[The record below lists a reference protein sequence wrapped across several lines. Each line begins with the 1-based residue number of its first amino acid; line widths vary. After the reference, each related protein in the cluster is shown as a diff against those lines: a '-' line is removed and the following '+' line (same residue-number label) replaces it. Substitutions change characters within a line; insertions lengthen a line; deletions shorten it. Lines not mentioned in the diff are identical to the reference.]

1 MKGRNGLFLAVIL
14 LASGVVTSCVTKK
27 GDVAVRTFR
36 AGAYAMDVTPTGFP
50 VTVNGNFLA
59 ATANRV
65 SDPLHVRWLVLDD
78 GRTRVALGVL
88 DTCLLPAE
96 FADAVKARAQA
107 ATGIPPERIM
117 LSATHTHSAP
127 SLMQVLGTPP
137 DAHYPAFALPRIVEG
152 LQRAVERL
160 APARV
165 GWAVAQAPDHTHT
178 RVWIRRPDKMLKDPF
193 GGVTVRANMHP
204 GYQNPDTIG
213 PSGPSDPAL
222 SLLAVQS
229 PEGRPVAVL
238 ANYSMHYFGSTPVSA
253 DYYGAFAGQLGL
265 LIGGATNGASA
276 FVGIMSQGTSGDQ
289 HWMDYS
295 QAKRAV
301 SRDAYAGELAQL
313 AAEAYRGIAF
323 QEWVPLSMRQ
333 ETLRLGTRQ
342 PDAKRLAWARDV
354 AGKMGG
360 RLAKDQAE
368 VYARELLWLKEHPVR
383 DMKLQAL
390 RVGGLGIAM
399 WPCEVFALHGLQVK
413 AQSPLQPTMN
423 IGLANA
429 EEGYILP
436 PELHPLGGYNTW
448 PCRSAMLETGAGPK
462 MVEALTALLEK
473 AAGKKR
479 RVAAAGHGAYAQ
491 SVLASRPLAYWRLE
505 EWGGA
510 TAVDAT
516 PAKRNAAYGTG
527 IARWLDGPV
536 SPAFSGTGVI
546 NRCVHLAGGRLSA
559 EVGGL
564 KVKYTVELW
573 FWNGLPNGLRP
584 VTGILFARGGDVLAI
599 GGTSGNA
606 GRLTF
611 GPLAGRTVTGPK
623 TWNHVALVRDG
634 GRAEVFLNGSLEF
647 SGRVAPDSSS
657 GVFIGGAGGQ
667 GETFEGKIDEVAL
680 YDRVL
685 TAEEIQ
691 RRYLLAAPASVSAA
705 SPCLSDGLALL
716 EASVLPSPVTSLLD

>member
-1 MKGRNGLFLAVIL
+1 MGRNGSFLAVIL
-14 LASGVVTSCVTKK
+14 LAAGVVTSCATKRE
-27 GDVAVRTFR
+27 GAAVRAFR
-36 AGAYAMDVTPTGFP
+36 AGAYAMDVTPTNFP
-50 VTVNGNFLA
+50 VTVNGGFLA
-59 ATANRV
+59 TSANQV

-78 GRTRVALGVL
+78 GLTRVALGVL

-96 FADAVKARAQA
+96 FADAVKTRAQE

-152 LQRAVERL
+152 LKRAVGNL

-178 RVWIRRPDKMLKDPF
+178 RVWIRRPDKMLTDPF

-204 GYQNPDTIG
+204 GYQNPDVIG

-222 SLLAVQS
+222 TLLAVQS

-238 ANYSMHYFGSTPVSA
+238 ANYSMHYFGSQAVSA
-253 DYYGAFAGQLGL
+253 DYYGAFASQLGP

-295 QAKRAV
+295 QAKRTV
-301 SRDAYAGELAQL
+301 SRDAYAGELARL
-313 AAEAYRGIAF
+313 AAEAYKGIAF

-333 ETLRLGTRQ
+333 KTLRLGTRQ
-342 PDAKRLAWARDV
+342 PDAERLAWARDV
-354 AGKMGG
+354 AGKMGD
-360 RLAKDQAE
+360 RLAKNQAE
-368 VYARELLWLKEHPVR
+368 VYARELLWLKGHPAR

-473 AAGKKR
+473 AGGEKR
-479 RVAAAGHGAYAQ
+479 RSVAVPHGTYAQ
-491 SVLASRPLAYWRLE
+491 SVLAARPLAYWRME

-510 TAVDAT
+510 TARDAT
-516 PAKRNAAYGTG
+516 AAKRHATYEAG

-536 SPAFSGTGVI
+536 SPAFSGSGAI
-546 NRCVHLAGGRLSA
+546 NRCIHLAGGRLSA
-559 EVGGL
+559 EAGEL
-564 KVKYTVELW
+564 KEKYAVELW

-584 VTGILFARGGDVLAI
+584 VTGVLFARGGDVLAI
-599 GGTSGNA
+599 GGTNGNS

-611 GPLAGRTVTGPK
+611 GALAGRTVIGPK
-623 TWNHVALVRDG
+623 IWNHVALVRDG
-634 GRAEVFLNGSLEF
+634 GRAAVFLNGNLEF
-647 SGRVAPDSSS
+647 SGHAASGHSS
-657 GVFIGGAGGQ
+657 GVFIGAADGQ

-691 RRYLLAAPASVSAA
+691 RRYLLAVPAPVPPPAPPSSVT
-705 SPCLSDGLALL
+705 PLSDQ
-716 EASVLPSPVTSLLD
+716 